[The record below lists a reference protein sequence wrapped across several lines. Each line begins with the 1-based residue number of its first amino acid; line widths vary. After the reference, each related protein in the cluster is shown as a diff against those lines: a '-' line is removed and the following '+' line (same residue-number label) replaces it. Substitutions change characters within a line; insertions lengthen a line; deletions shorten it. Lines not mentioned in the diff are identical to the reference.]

1 MQLFFCPV
9 SKRKKLNDNTKCH
22 MYYKYNIIVQFQL
35 IKTFLGDHVKDR
47 NTICVQTQS
56 KAKQNFHM
64 TRKDT
69 EIEFMDVDETTS

>member
-1 MQLFFCPV
+1 MITQNAICTI
-9 SKRKKLNDNTKCH
+9 N
-22 MYYKYNIIVQFQL
+22 IVQFQL
-35 IKTFLGDHVKDR
+35 IETHAFE
-47 NTICVQTQS
+47 TQS